1 MVLVAILMTVILPF
15 SDMID
20 HYQLTDKFSPLVT
33 LLLML
38 LLQII
43 YPKTQR
49 WTPAR
54 GDTAVI
60 MGTGAGFAFGSW
72 LNYYFGIIRGPPLP
86 PPYSI
91 MWPGYKVFGLALL
104 RAIIGILCIVATRAF
119 FKSVTYAVLCF
130 VMRADT
136 RDLKSRQNLFIEI
149 PSKLITYCAI
159 GFVITYVAP
168 FVFRLLY
175 IERETMFT
183 EV

>member
-1 MVLVAILMTVILPF
+1 MTVILPF

-20 HYQLTDKFSPLVT
+20 HYQLTDTYSPFVT
-33 LLLML
+33 LALML
-38 LLQII
+38 LLQYI
-43 YPKTQR
+43 YPKTER

-72 LNYYFGIIRGPPLP
+72 LNYHLGIIRGPPLP
-86 PPYSI
+86 PPYNI
-91 MWPGYKVFGLALL
+91 MWPDYRVFGLALL

-119 FKSVTYAVLCF
+119 FKSMTYAVLCF
-130 VMRADT
+130 VMRVDASDF
-136 RDLKSRQNLFIEI
+136 KSKQKLLIEI

-168 FVFRLLY
+168 FVFRLLC